1 MSKKKFSGNISGKGY
16 YIALILCAVAIG
28 ISGYFYYRNTNKQ
41 ETKKPEENP
50 SQQVSV
56 NPQNNEDVQTA
67 VTKPGD
73 NTQQPDNNPSQ
84 QQKQEG
90 KPTKTMHPVQGEAIT
105 PYCMDALCYNQTTRD
120 WRVHDGVDYAAQ
132 AGTQVCAAADGTVSG
147 VYADDTM
154 GTTVII
160 THSGGY
166 ATTYASLGEQVS
178 VAVGDSVSAGQVIG
192 TVGQTALM
200 ESALGEHMH
209 FAVVCNG
216 KSVDPAQFLPAQ

>member
-28 ISGYFYYRNTNKQ
+28 ISGYLYYRNTNKQ
-41 ETKKPEENP
+41 ETKNPEENP

-56 NPQNNEDVQTA
+56 DPGKNPDVQTG
-67 VTKPGD
+67 VIKPGD
-73 NTQQPDNNPSQ
+73 ETQQPDSNPSQ
-84 QQKQEG
+84 PQNQEG
-90 KPTKTMHPVQGEAIT
+90 KPAKTTHPVQGETIT
-105 PYCMDALCYNQTTRD
+105 PYSMNALCYNQTTRD

-132 AGTQVCAAADGTVSG
+132 AGTQVCAAADGTVSS
-147 VYADDTM
+147 VYEDETM

-166 ATTYASLGEQVS
+166 ATTYASLGQQVS
-178 VAVGDSVSAGQVIG
+178 VSVGDKVSMGQTIG

-200 ESALGEHMH
+200 ESALGEHIH
-209 FAVVCNG
+209 FSVVCNG
-216 KSVDPAQFLPAQ
+216 KTVDPAQFLTEQ